1 MSETWLT
8 VPISEL
14 VNITGYN
21 FVSNDRKS
29 KIGRGV
35 GIYLQSIECKI
46 LKECNF
52 FFLLRGNWVNIFVQ
66 IIVPQGKNISGIFLD
81 LYKAFDTLDHEILFT
96 KQEDYGIRNAALQ
109 WINKTTFLIAINLFN
124 SAKLVHQCRP

>member
-1 MSETWLT
+1 M
-8 VPISEL
+8 
-14 VNITGYN
+14 
-21 FVSNDRKS
+21 
-29 KIGRGV
+29 
-35 GIYLQSIECKI
+35 
-46 LKECNF
+46 
-52 FFLLRGNWVNIFVQ
+52 
-66 IIVPQGKNISGIFLD
+66 SGIFLD

>member
-1 MSETWLT
+1 MPETWLT

-29 KIGRGV
+29 KIGGGV
-35 GIYLQSIECKI
+35 GIYLQSIEYKI

-52 FFLLRGNWVNIFVQ
+52 FVLLRGNWVNIFVQ

-96 KQEDYGIRNAALQ
+96 KQDDYGIRNAAL
-109 WINKTTFLIAINLFN
+109 
-124 SAKLVHQCRP
+124 SG